1 MDMYQKREQRKKNK
15 TEENNTENTNKVN
28 INWDI
33 GTNRQ
38 HHSNPYKIRILSN

>member
-1 MDMYQKREQRKKNK
+1 MDMYKKREQRKKNK
-15 TEENNTENTNKVN
+15 VERNNTEDTNKVN

-38 HHSNPYKIRILSN
+38 HH

>member
-28 INWDI
+28 INWYPRSY
-33 GTNRQ
+33 GNSKKR
-38 HHSNPYKIRILSN
+38 N